1 MMKYRSGRTGCRVCP
16 QQREVCEMDGWS
28 FQSQRS
34 LSQAGTPK
42 TAGPSPQKDTTN
54 RWKRSPKSAS
64 VLETDD
70 NQQVWSP
77 PDGGG
82 CFHFGFLLPFPRLIL
97 LPRQSPTLIYS
108 SSLRFI
114 PFPSL
119 LRFLPTSSSQRLFPV
134 SLNDGFLKAF
144 ISYLISFLLM
154 LFSFLFFFT
163 LFLSL
168 SRWVVYENETCKV
181 KVCDQISA
189 SVSPHWRL
197 DSETSALMWCKSFKV
212 KVKKLQVNKK
222 IEI

>member
-1 MMKYRSGRTGCRVCP
+1 MKSVKWMG
-16 QQREVCEMDGWS
+16 DL
-28 FQSQRS
+28 FS
-34 LSQAGTPK
+34 LS
-42 TAGPSPQKDTTN
+42 DH
-54 RWKRSPKSAS
+54 SAS
-64 VLETDD
+64 QAPPKQPVQAHRKT
-70 NQQVWSP
+70 QQIGGKEVQKAPQYWRP
-77 PDGGG
+77 TTINKCEVPLTGGG

-168 SRWVVYENETCKV
+168 SR
-181 KVCDQISA
+181 
-189 SVSPHWRL
+189 
-197 DSETSALMWCKSFKV
+197 
-212 KVKKLQVNKK
+212 
-222 IEI
+222 